1 MAARLQEYNMLN
13 CLKFV
18 KLGLD
23 FIQQHCLKVELL
35 EDTSVIEIMAHLR
48 FVFVGKQ
55 YFIICGRITLTAR
68 QWSAF
73 RNSVPAIE
81 DAITKMESRIRS
93 EDVEK
98 HIEAAM
104 PSSTASALQ
113 EQNPNPRKQIE
124 SETSNLPS
132 SVRQTNGWPNTPT
145 PFSPQSL
152 VPIEP
157 TRLNGKNYYFWAQQI
172 EFFLNQLKIAYVL
185 TEPCPH
191 IPLEARKWTNDD
203 YICRRN
209 ILNSLS
215 DHLFD
220 QYSKKSYTA
229 KELWEE
235 LKFAFNE
242 DFGAKRSDVH
252 QYIHFEMVDGIS
264 VLEQVQILNNIADSV
279 IASGMFFNENFHV
292 SSIVSKLPPSWKDC
306 RAKLMREEFL
316 PFNKLMH
323 HLRVEEE
330 SRSRC
335 KKEGPAMNPNLE
347 NRVVHSK
354 QGHPRKSNF
363 RGQVIERHEG
373 VVPMATDPSIID
385 DAISILERTREAKL
399 THE

>member
-1 MAARLQEYNMLN
+1 
-13 CLKFV
+13 
-18 KLGLD
+18 
-23 FIQQHCLKVELL
+23 
-35 EDTSVIEIMAHLR
+35 
-48 FVFVGKQ
+48 
-55 YFIICGRITLTAR
+55 
-68 QWSAF
+68 
-73 RNSVPAIE
+73 
-81 DAITKMESRIRS
+81 
-93 EDVEK
+93 
-98 HIEAAM
+98 M
-104 PSSTASALQ
+104 PSSTAFALQ
-113 EQNPNPRKQIE
+113 EQNPIPRKQIE
-124 SETSNLPS
+124 SETSNPPS
-132 SVRQTNGWPNTPT
+132 TSVPQANGRPNTPT

-191 IPLEARKWTNDD
+191 IPLEARKWTDDD

-220 QYSKKSYTA
+220 QYSKRSYTA

-279 IASGMFFNENFHV
+279 IASGIFFDENFHV
-292 SSIVSKLPPSWKDC
+292 SSIVTKLPPSWKDC

-330 SRSRC
+330 SRNLC
-335 KKEGPAMNPNLE
+335 KKEGPTMNPNLE
-347 NRVVHSK
+347 NRVGHSK
-354 QGHPRKSNF
+354 QGHPRKLDF
-363 RGQVIERHEG
+363 RGQVIGRHKG

-385 DAISILERTREAKL
+385 GNSKMV
-399 THE
+399 